1 MKKNTVDI
9 QLDYLELDKC
19 KDDKERAAKLLSDID
34 RRKDELAQVKKLYED
49 VRTKIIDDLKESIVN
64 KYPNMDF
71 SAHYPGEYLCTK
83 VMVEKLQYY
92 LAISGSSK
100 KLECDIYLDI
110 EDCRKGAKMSKA
122 FISEFKD
129 MFAYYTPIYKMSQD
143 FDRNDFDGAFAC
155 FEKALE
161 MLLLV

>member
-1 MKKNTVDI
+1 MKKKTVDI

-19 KDDKERAAKLLSDID
+19 KDDKERAAKLLYDID

-49 VRTKIIDDLKESIVN
+49 VRTKIIDELKERIVK

-71 SAHYPGEYLCTK
+71 SAHYSGEYLCAK
-83 VMVEKLQYY
+83 VMLGKLQYY

-129 MFAYYTPIYKMSQD
+129 MFAYYTPMYKMSQD
-143 FDRNDFDGAFAC
+143 FDRNDFDGAFVC

-161 MLLLV
+161 MLLQV

>member
-1 MKKNTVDI
+1 MKKTVDI
-9 QLDYLELDKC
+9 ELDYLELDKC

-49 VRTKIIDDLKESIVN
+49 VRTKIVDDLKESIFN

-71 SAHYPGEYLCTK
+71 SAHYSGEYLCAK
-83 VMVEKLQYY
+83 VMVGKLQYY

-110 EDCRKGAKMSKA
+110 EDCRKGAKMSKT
-122 FISEFKD
+122 FISDFKD
-129 MFAYYTPIYKMSQD
+129 LFAYYTPMYKMFQD
-143 FDRNDFDGAFAC
+143 FDINDFDGVFAC

-161 MLLLV
+161 MLLQA

>member
-1 MKKNTVDI
+1 MKKTVDI
-9 QLDYLELDKC
+9 KFDYLELDKC

-34 RRKDELAQVKKLYED
+34 RRKDELTQIKKLYED

-71 SAHYPGEYLCTK
+71 SAHYSGEYLCAK
-83 VMVEKLQYY
+83 VMVGKLQYY

-110 EDCRKGAKMSKA
+110 EDCRKGKKISKA
-122 FISEFKD
+122 FISDFKD
-129 MFAYYTPIYKMSQD
+129 LFAYYTPMYKMSQD
-143 FDRNDFDGAFAC
+143 FDINDFDGVFAC
-155 FEKALE
+155 FGKALE
-161 MLLLV
+161 KLLQV

>member
-1 MKKNTVDI
+1 MKKKNVDI
-9 QLDYLELDKC
+9 QLDYLKLDKC

-34 RRKDELAQVKKLYED
+34 RRKDELAQVKKQYEN

-83 VMVEKLQYY
+83 IMVGELQYH
-92 LAISGSSK
+92 LAISGSAK
-100 KLECDIYLDI
+100 KLECVLYLDI
-110 EDCRKGAKMSKA
+110 ENCRKGAKMSKA
-122 FISEFKD
+122 FISDFKD
-129 MFAYYTPIYKMSQD
+129 LFAYYTPMYKMSQD
-143 FDRNDFDGAFAC
+143 FDINDFDGAFEC

-161 MLLLV
+161 KLLQV

>member
-1 MKKNTVDI
+1 MKKKTVDI

-49 VRTKIIDDLKESIVN
+49 VRTKFIDDLKESIVK

-71 SAHYPGEYLCTK
+71 SAHYPGEYLCAK
-83 VMVEKLQYY
+83 VKIGKLQHY
-92 LAISGSSK
+92 LAISGSAK
-100 KLECDIYLDI
+100 KLECVLYLDI
-110 EDCRKGAKMSKA
+110 EDCRKGARMSKA
-122 FISEFKD
+122 FISDFKD
-129 MFAYYTPIYKMSQD
+129 LFANYTPMYKMFQD
-143 FDRNDFDGAFAC
+143 FDINDFDGAFAC

-161 MLLLV
+161 MLLQV